1 MGEQQR
7 IDELVNL
14 LNDYSYSYYVL
25 SESKISD
32 YEYDK
37 LYRELKE
44 LEEKTGIVHE
54 DSPTVSVGFTMDNA
68 FEKVPLNPPMLSLDN
83 VFEMVELADF
93 IVKTEDDEGMYC
105 FEHKLD
111 GLSCELRYKY
121 GKLYL
126 ATTRGNGETGENVT
140 HNALKIKDIPK
151 FSKKLENIEDFRCRG
166 EVYMLKEVF
175 ERVNKLRE
183 KRGEKLLANPRN
195 TASGTMRNLDS
206 SVLDERE
213 LNMFVY
219 DIVDAEKY
227 GIETQKQLLI
237 FLDEAGFK
245 VQKDYKVTSDFND
258 MQKFIDDMI
267 CNRNSMEY
275 DVDGAVIK
283 LNNLKSRR
291 KLGEGSKAPKWATAY
306 KFPPEQGRTRIV
318 DVEFRVGRT
327 GVLTPRFKF
336 EPLRLAGSTVTYAT
350 GNNQDF
356 INDLDLRIGDIA
368 IVQKAG
374 DIIPE
379 IIGVDKTVRTGNEK
393 EIVIPDVCPECGGE
407 VIHVSGESAKRC
419 VNNLCPA
426 QAIRGISYFVSK
438 DCMDIDGMGEKLV
451 EKLYNGGFIKNY
463 ANIYELQPEQFM
475 EVEGMGLQ
483 SIANTVNAIEDS
495 KGRSLE
501 RLITG
506 LGIPLVG
513 KRTAKDLAKHFKH
526 IGNLMSASV
535 IDLVQIEGIGYET
548 ATSIY
553 KFFGREDVLDMV
565 ETFSNCGINLS
576 YIGKYETNEGTD
588 FNGKSVVITGGFT
601 KFKRTELT
609 ERLEALGASVK
620 TSVSTKTDIL
630 VCGEDPGS
638 KLTKAEGFGTRIIHE
653 EELLKIL
660 NI

>member
-14 LNDYSYSYYVL
+14 LNDYSFSYYNL
-25 SESKISD
+25 NESKISD

-37 LYRELKE
+37 LYKELKG

-54 DSPTVSVGFTMDNA
+54 DSPTINVGFMESSA
-68 FEKVPLNPPMLSLDN
+68 FEKVQLNPPMLSLDN
-83 VFEMVELADF
+83 VFEMGELADF
-93 IVKTEDDEGMYC
+93 IVKTVDDSGKYC

-111 GLSCELRYKY
+111 GLSCELRYRY

-140 HNALKIKDIPK
+140 HNALKIKDVPK
-151 FSKKLENIEDFRCRG
+151 FSKKLEGIENFKCRG
-166 EVYMLKEVF
+166 EVYMKKSAF
-175 ERVNKLRE
+175 ENLNKIRE
-183 KRGEKLLANPRN
+183 SRGEKLFANTRN
-195 TASGTMRNLDS
+195 TASGTMRSLDS
-206 SVLDERE
+206 SILDERE
-213 LNMFVY
+213 LSMFVY
-219 DIVDAEKY
+219 DIVDANEY
-227 GIETQKQLLI
+227 GIETQEELLN

-245 VQKDYKVTSDFND
+245 VQKDFIVTSDFND
-258 MQKFIDDMI
+258 MQRFVNNMI
-267 CNRNSMEY
+267 INRNSMEC

-283 LNNLKSRR
+283 LNSLKSRR

-306 KFPPEQGRTRIV
+306 KFPPEQGRTKIV

-327 GVLTPRFKF
+327 GVLAPRFKF

-356 INDLDLRIGDIA
+356 INELDLRIGDIA

-379 IIGVDKTVRTGNEK
+379 IVGVDITVRDGSEK
-393 EIVIPDVCPECGGE
+393 EIVIPDICPECGGE
-407 VIHVSGESAKRC
+407 VIRVSGESAKRC

-451 EKLYNGGFIKNY
+451 EKLYSGGFIKNY

-483 SIANTVNAIEDS
+483 SIANTLNAIENS

-526 IGNLMSASV
+526 IGNLITASV
-535 IDLVQIEGIGYET
+535 INLVQIEGIGYET
-548 ATSIY
+548 ATSIH
-553 KFFGREDVLDMV
+553 KFFEREDVLDMI
-565 ETFSNCGINLS
+565 ETFSNFGINLS
-576 YIGKYETNEGTD
+576 YIGKYETTESTD
-588 FNGKSVVITGGFT
+588 FNGKSIVITGGFS
-601 KFKRTELT
+601 KFKRTELS
-609 ERLEALGASVK
+609 ERLEAMGAAVK
-620 TSVSTKTDIL
+620 TSISTKTDIL

-638 KLTKAEGFGTRIIHE
+638 KLTKAEGFGTRIIYE
-653 EELLKIL
+653 EELLRIL
-660 NI
+660 EI